1 LSGRHIL
8 YAEDS
13 YPNQKIVNRMLERA
27 GAACT
32 VVENGELAVH
42 AALHTMPPFDC
53 ILMDCNMPILDGGA
67 CQILYATS
75 SSAL

>member
-1 LSGRHIL
+1 
-8 YAEDS
+8 
-13 YPNQKIVNRMLERA
+13 MLERA